1 MTFATN
7 LKNLREQ
14 NNITQEQLAEYLQV
28 SRATVAGYETK
39 NHQPDFE
46 RLVKIAQYFE
56 VSTGYL
62 LFGSQASTLDTPNE
76 NALDAEVFSIYRC
89 LNMDSKKEVLRYM
102 HLLKLWEEKTKK

>member
-14 NNITQEQLAEYLQV
+14 NNITQEQLAEHLQV

-46 RLVKIAQYFE
+46 RLVKIAQYFN
-56 VSTGYL
+56 VSTDYL
-62 LFGSQASTLDTPNE
+62 LFGSQIGMVMTPNE
-76 NALDAEVFSIYRC
+76 NALDTEVFSIYRC
-89 LNMDSKKEVLRYM
+89 LNMNSKKEVLKYM